1 MAPLH
6 LALILLSVAMSAGAQ
21 LVLKKGMSA
30 PALQQVMAR
39 GNSFDTLVHIFL
51 SPLVISGLFI
61 YFLGAVVWLLVLSK
75 VELSQA
81 YPFVGLGFILTLIL
95 SVLFLSETASMMR
108 IIGTMVIVA
117 GVVMVSQS

>member
-6 LALILLSVAMSAGAQ
+6 LALILLSVAISAGAQ

-51 SPLVISGLFI
+51 SPLVIGGLFI

>member
-51 SPLVISGLFI
+51 SPLVIGGLFI